1 MIIFKIIVYSYLIA
15 PFISLLT
22 ILFDKIIIKKQK
34 KYKTNKYADIYV
46 LLPAFKEQKI
56 VKDTIDWFNSIKYKG
71 KIKYIIITTE
81 KEELENKT
89 KIIKEKTTNEVVKK
103 YLKQVKDYRFV
114 HMHYPKTNGNKSSQM
129 NYAINIINEG
139 IKNKENTYISVYD
152 FDSRPD
158 KETFNELNKIIQLKN
173 NTDEI
178 QQIPLEIRNYKE
190 ISGRSIMMTIHSL
203 QHMIR
208 SLVIEKFKFQLYTLF
223 KINIPKYFMGAC
235 MHLKLSTLLE
245 NKLFPIFV
253 DDLTLGYRYSIQ
265 NKKCEYLYS
274 NNYALI
280 PNDLKGYFGSSTL
293 IFKGLL
299 TFVNEIRIAKGH
311 IVGKIGMAVFGL
323 LNLLE
328 FCIIPYMFLI
338 YYIYSLITLNFNI
351 FTIIT
356 IIIPILWSLSS
367 YIVVKSN
374 NIKYDN
380 KFKSLLSILISP
392 TWFIFR
398 PMGFLRY
405 TFKKIDSIM
414 NNKEI
419 TYSKTER

>member
-158 KETFNELNKIIQLKN
+158 KETFNELN
-173 NTDEI
+173 
-178 QQIPLEIRNYKE
+178 
-190 ISGRSIMMTIHSL
+190 
-203 QHMIR
+203 
-208 SLVIEKFKFQLYTLF
+208 
-223 KINIPKYFMGAC
+223 
-235 MHLKLSTLLE
+235 
-245 NKLFPIFV
+245 
-253 DDLTLGYRYSIQ
+253 
-265 NKKCEYLYS
+265 
-274 NNYALI
+274 
-280 PNDLKGYFGSSTL
+280 
-293 IFKGLL
+293 
-299 TFVNEIRIAKGH
+299 
-311 IVGKIGMAVFGL
+311 
-323 LNLLE
+323 
-328 FCIIPYMFLI
+328 
-338 YYIYSLITLNFNI
+338 
-351 FTIIT
+351 
-356 IIIPILWSLSS
+356 
-367 YIVVKSN
+367 
-374 NIKYDN
+374 
-380 KFKSLLSILISP
+380 
-392 TWFIFR
+392 
-398 PMGFLRY
+398 
-405 TFKKIDSIM
+405 
-414 NNKEI
+414 
-419 TYSKTER
+419 